1 VIARFCPGF
10 HMPRALTPRFAPEH
24 PGMRC
29 ARFDGESCAPVIR
42 LSRAI
47 ATISGASDL
56 GQTQH
61 LASQWLSLP
70 SGFPRVFAD
79 FGGTRVDSLWKLCAA
94 ARIDEQ
100 APRPRQGAT
109 SAPSSH
115 TSSAR
120 NHDFSRSDGLA
131 FTLEV

>member
-1 VIARFCPGF
+1 MSVRFCPGF

-56 GQTQH
+56 GQTQY
-61 LASQWLSLP
+61 LGDDGQSFP
-70 SGFPRVFAD
+70 SRFPPDFAD
-79 FGGTRVDSLWKLCAA
+79 SRGTRVDSLWKPCAS
-94 ARIDEQ
+94 ARSDEQ
-100 APRPRQGAT
+100 APAGRQA
-109 SAPSSH
+109 
-115 TSSAR
+115 
-120 NHDFSRSDGLA
+120 
-131 FTLEV
+131 